1 MNSFAL
7 RPLALATLALFSFVL
22 RAAEP
27 ARPNILWVVS
37 EDNTYHY
44 VGAYGDPIA
53 RTPVIDQLA
62 KHGITYDNAH
72 STAPVCAP
80 SRHSI
85 ITGVYA
91 STHGAEHMRS
101 ERPLPP
107 GVKFFPEYLRAAG
120 YFCTNNAKTDY
131 NTSTPFAAA
140 WDENG
145 RTAHWRHRKPGQPF
159 FAVFN
164 FEQSHESRQHT
175 RVPLV
180 TDPTKVKVPA
190 YLPDTPTVRADVAQY
205 YDNVSRADA
214 AIGQILQQLAA
225 DGLTDDT
232 IVLYYSDNGGCLPRS
247 KRFLW
252 DNGTHIAMVLHVPE
266 KYRALAPAAP
276 GTHSPELVNF
286 VDLAPTVLS
295 LAGLPAPAYFQG
307 RAFAGAD
314 RQPAPAFTYTLR
326 GRMDER
332 YDFSRAVNDGRYR
345 YVRHYL
351 PHRPA
356 GQHVGYLWQQAS
368 MRELDE
374 LFRAGKLTATQRIFF
389 EPRGPEQLF
398 DCLADPEN
406 VHDLVADPA
415 HRAAL
420 DRLRAA
426 NRAQILRTR
435 DTGFLPE
442 PMMIALAAGASPT
455 VISNSPELY
464 PLNPLLDFIDA
475 AQLGTATP
483 QQLAAATRHPLA
495 VWRYWA
501 VTATLT
507 SKNPPDFSPLLTD
520 SDSSVR
526 LAAAEAVL
534 RRGPSDAAWKVIAE
548 SLGAAHSRELRL
560 TALNAL
566 PYLPAAPAA
575 IKPLVVACGKT
586 EDEYLKRAAEF
597 LDTR

>member
-1 MNSFAL
+1 MSSL
-7 RPLALATLALFSFVL
+7 TRRTLALATLPFFSFVL
-22 RAAEP
+22 HAADL

-37 EDNTYHY
+37 EDNTYNY
-44 VGAYGDPIA
+44 VGVYGDPVA
-53 RTPVIDQLA
+53 HTPIIDKLA
-62 KHGITYDNAH
+62 ATGITYDNAH

-101 ERPLPP
+101 QRPLPP

-131 NTSTPFAAA
+131 NTSTPFAVA
-140 WDENG
+140 WDENS

-164 FEQSHESRQHT
+164 YEQSHESRLHA

-180 TDPTKVKVPA
+180 TDPAKVQVPA
-190 YLPDTPTVRADVAQY
+190 YLPDTPTVRADIAQY
-205 YDNVSRADA
+205 YDDVSRADA
-214 AIGQILQQLAA
+214 AIGKILKQLAD
-225 DGLTDDT
+225 DGLADDT
-232 IVLYYSDNGGCLPRS
+232 IILYYSDNGGCLPRS

-276 GTHSPELVNF
+276 GTHSQELVNF

-295 LAGLPAPAYFQG
+295 LAGIPSPAYFQG

-314 RQPAPAFTYTLR
+314 RKPAPAFTYTLR

-332 YDFSRAVNDGRYR
+332 YDFSRAVNDSRYR

-356 GQHVGYLWQQAS
+356 AQHVSFLWQQAS

-374 LFRAGKLTATQRIFF
+374 LYRAGKLNATQSIFF

-398 DCLADPEN
+398 DCIADPEN

-415 HRAAL
+415 HQAAL

-435 DTGFLPE
+435 DAGFLPE
-442 PMMIALAAGASPT
+442 AMMIALADGASPT
-455 VISNSPELY
+455 VISNSPARY
-464 PLNPLLDFIDA
+464 PLNQLLDFVDA
-475 AQLGTATP
+475 AQFGTATP
-483 QQLAAATRHPLA
+483 EQITAATRQPLA
-495 VWRYWA
+495 LWRYWA

-507 SKNPPDFSPLLTD
+507 SKNPPDFSQLLAD
-520 SDSSVR
+520 SDDSVR

-534 RRGPSDAAWKVIAE
+534 RRGPSDVAWKVIAE
-548 SLGAAHSRELRL
+548 SLGATHSRELRL

-566 PYLPAAPAA
+566 TYLPAAPAE
-575 IKPLVVACGKT
+575 IKPLVAACGKT
-586 EDEYLKRAAEF
+586 DDEYLKRAAEF
-597 LDTR
+597 LGTR